1 MVAVGVMVTF
11 GAWFWATAGADTS
24 SAEPVSPVM
33 ESAEPTEPDVVIVHV
48 SGAVQRPGVVRLTKG
63 ARVIDA
69 VEAAGGA
76 SADAILS
83 GVNLAAEV
91 VDGSQIRVP
100 DAGAPV
106 SGESTVEEGVVVVNQ
121 ADAAAL
127 ESLPGV
133 GPVLAAR
140 ILDHRD
146 RHGPFATPE
155 DLLDVSG
162 IGESILARLR
172 PHIRIP

>member
-11 GAWFWATAGADTS
+11 GAWWWATAGVDTS
-24 SAEPVSPVM
+24 PVESVLPVI
-33 ESAEPTEPDVVIVHV
+33 ESVEPTEPDVVVVHV
-48 SGAVQRPGVVRLTKG
+48 SGAVQNPGVVRLVQG
-63 ARVIDA
+63 ARAIDA
-69 VEAAGGA
+69 IEAAGGA
-76 SADAILS
+76 GPDAALA

-100 DAGAPV
+100 RVGDPVASGAAAE
-106 SGESTVEEGVVVVNQ
+106 ESLVVVNQ
-121 ADAAAL
+121 ADATAL
-127 ESLPGV
+127 ETLPGV

-140 ILDHRD
+140 IIEHRD
-146 RHGPFATPE
+146 RQGPFTTPE